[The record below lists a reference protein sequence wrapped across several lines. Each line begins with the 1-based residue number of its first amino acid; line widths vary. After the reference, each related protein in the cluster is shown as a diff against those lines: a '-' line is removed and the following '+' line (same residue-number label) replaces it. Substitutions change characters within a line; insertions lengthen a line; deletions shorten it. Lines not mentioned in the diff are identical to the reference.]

1 MIESGDIRRRI
12 FISYGAM
19 DFVFKFLKPRKVLSL
34 QAMNKFMYH
43 RGVERLQK
51 TIPKENFTFFFT
63 YPETYSKKRQKVY
76 VYDNIR

>member
-1 MIESGDIRRRI
+1 
-12 FISYGAM
+12 
-19 DFVFKFLKPRKVLSL
+19 
-34 QAMNKFMYH
+34 MNKFMYH